1 MNTVREFSTP
11 SRRQEAWMRVLQS
24 KGWAGAEAG
33 HVGAMSLSRQRERAF
48 LTAGVGHAK
57 A

>member
-1 MNTVREFSTP
+1 VDEG
-11 SRRQEAWMRVLQS
+11 LLS

-33 HVGAMSLSRQRERAF
+33 HVGGRFLSRQRERAF
-48 LTAGVGHAK
+48 LTAGVGHTK

>member
-1 MNTVREFSTP
+1 
-11 SRRQEAWMRVLQS
+11 MRGGLLS

-33 HVGAMSLSRQRERAF
+33 HMGGTSLSRWRERAF
-48 LTAGVGHAK
+48 LTAGVGHTK